1 MSHTLQ
7 IAGGAGAPRPTSFSR
22 LADAGAAPARFV
34 LGAAAVLALA
44 AAQGGWGSP
53 GATPLLAAAVA
64 CSGWLALTLRGRDPD
79 DVGPGDAA
87 PVAELTGEPDRV
99 LFDAAEAVGR
109 SLGLAY
115 VGIDL
120 ADSHYEWGHTTD
132 RTTAVRLTYG
142 DRPLGRLRAA
152 GRGGC
157 ALTGRERR
165 GLEAQARQVALIA
178 HSVGLSKHALRSRER
193 IVAEREEERRHLRH
207 DLHDC
212 LGPSLAALTL
222 TLDAARNLLDRDPPK
237 VDGLLAGMREQSQHA
252 IADIRRL
259 AAGLRPPTL
268 DQLGLVGA
276 IRDCVEQ
283 HVSRSDLRVDVELPD
298 ELPALPAAV
307 EVAALRIVQEAMAG
321 LRRTGVVRLA
331 VQDAL
336 QVEVEGEGLEL
347 GGIGTRAR
355 EAGGTCVVEPLAGG
369 LRVSARLPLTLA
381 G

>member
-7 IAGGAGAPRPTSFSR
+7 IAGRAGAPRPTAFSF
-22 LADAGAAPARFV
+22 ADAGAAPARLL
-34 LGAAAVLALA
+34 LGAAAVLVLA
-44 AAQGGWGSP
+44 AVPVLWGTP
-53 GATPLLAAAVA
+53 GASPLLAAAVA
-64 CSGWLALTLRGRDPD
+64 CSGWLALTLRGGDPD
-79 DVGPGDAA
+79 EVAEVAAA
-87 PVAELTGEPDRV
+87 PIAGLPGEPDRV

-109 SLGLAY
+109 SLGLTY

-120 ADSHYEWGHTTD
+120 ADSHYEWGHATAA
-132 RTTAVRLTYG
+132 TTAVRLSYG

-193 IVAEREEERRHLRH
+193 IVAAREEERRYLRH

-222 TLDAARNLLDRDPPK
+222 TLDAARNLLDRDPPA

-259 AAGLRPPTL
+259 AAGLRPPAL

-276 IRDCVEQ
+276 IRHCVE
-283 HVSRSDLRVDVELPD
+283 RRGDLRVSVQAPDQLP
-298 ELPALPAAV
+298 PLPAAV
-307 EVAALRIVQEAMAG
+307 EVAALAIVQEAMGA
-321 LRRTGVVRLA
+321 LRREGAVRLA
-331 VQDAL
+331 VADAIE
-336 QVEVEGEGLEL
+336 VEVEGDGLEL
-347 GGIGTRAR
+347 GGIGSRAR
-355 EAGGTCVVEPLAGG
+355 EVGGTCVVESLGAG
-369 LRVSARLPLTLA
+369 LRVSARLPLTL
-381 G
+381 GG

>member
-7 IAGGAGAPRPTSFSR
+7 IAGRPGTPRPFPCSR
-22 LADAGAAPARFV
+22 LLLWLP
-34 LGAAAVLALA
+34 AVLALA
-44 AAQGGWGSP
+44 AVPVNWAGPGGS
-53 GATPLLAAAVA
+53 PLLAAAIA
-64 CSGWLALTLRGRDPD
+64 CTGWLALNLRGRDPD
-79 DVGPGDAA
+79 DVEECGPA
-87 PVAELTGEPDRV
+87 PVADEPDRV

-115 VGIDL
+115 VGIDV
-120 ADSHYEWGHTTD
+120 ADSHYEWGRTTD
-132 RTTAVRLTYG
+132 ATTAVRLTYG

-193 IVAEREEERRHLRH
+193 IVAEREEERRHLRR

-222 TLDAARNLLDRDPPK
+222 TLDAARNLLDRDPPA

-268 DQLGLVGA
+268 DQLGLLGA

-283 HVSRSDLRVDVELPD
+283 HVSRGELRVAVELPD

-307 EVAALRIVQEAMAG
+307 EVATLRIVQEATG
-321 LRRTGVVRLA
+321 RLRHHGVVRLA

-336 QVEVEGEGLEL
+336 EVDVEGDALEL
-347 GGIGTRAR
+347 GGIGMCAR
-355 EAGGTCVVEPLAGG
+355 EVGGTCVVEPLAGCV
-369 LRVSARLPLTLA
+369 RVSARLPLTLA

>member
-1 MSHTLQ
+1 MV
-7 IAGGAGAPRPTSFSR
+7 P
-22 LADAGAAPARFV
+22 
-34 LGAAAVLALA
+34 AAAVLALA
-44 AAQGGWGSP
+44 AVPSP
-53 GATPLLAAAVA
+53 AVTPLIVAAAACVA
-64 CSGWLALTLRGRDPD
+64 LILRGHDPD
-79 DVGPGDAA
+79 DDAVGDAA
-87 PVAELTGEPDRV
+87 PVSEIPGEPDRV

-120 ADSHYEWGHTTD
+120 ADSHYEWGRTTD
-132 RTTAVRLTYG
+132 ATTAVRLTYG

-165 GLEAQARQVALIA
+165 GLEVQARQVALIA

-212 LGPSLAALTL
+212 LGPSLAAMTL
-222 TLDAARNLLDRDPPK
+222 TLDAARNLLDRDPPA

-268 DQLGLVGA
+268 DQLGLLGA

-283 HVSRSDLRVDVELPD
+283 RVSRSDLQVSVEAPD
-298 ELPALPAAV
+298 ALPALPAAV
-307 EVAALRIVQEAMAG
+307 EVAALRIVQEAIGG
-321 LRRTGVVRLA
+321 LRRQGAVRLS
-331 VQDAL
+331 VEDAL
-336 QVEVEGEGLEL
+336 EVAVEGDGLAL
-347 GGIGTRAR
+347 GGIGTCAR
-355 EAGGTCVVEPLAGG
+355 EVGGTCVLEPLPGG
-369 LRVSARLPLTLA
+369 VRISARLPLAL
-381 G
+381 GG